1 MSEPNAILPGKG
13 VRSPCKP
20 ESGQF
25 TKIPYL
31 PRTRYLRQF
40 GPEPFCRYGSSSI
53 RLPVGGPGL
62 YKRVSGYCQ
71 WLGKQTTY
79 LEGSKL
85 VICNLSMEVARDRAT

>member
-40 GPEPFCRYGSSSI
+40 DPGLFYRYGSSSI

-62 YKRVSGYCQ
+62 YKRGIR
-71 WLGKQTTY
+71 L
-79 LEGSKL
+79 
-85 VICNLSMEVARDRAT
+85 LSMARQTNYILGGVKAGDL